1 MGSWQYGLPSVPR
14 DLMQRRTPEEL
25 EPKVVKDGDG
35 NGMDGWNDGMG
46 WDVNPGNKGGTK

>member
-25 EPKVVKDGDG
+25 EPKVVKDG
-35 NGMDGWNDGMG
+35 MG
-46 WDVNPGNKGGTK
+46 WHDGVNGGESGK